1 MMEKFQ
7 WQVFISFLLL
17 FVFLGLVLSGVV
29 LYVAPEG
36 SLARW
41 IDWDVLGL
49 GKKEWESLHTVLSFL
64 FLVASLL
71 HILWINGALLL
82 YYFADSSSA
91 RKPIELVVSIL
102 VFLLILAF
110 TVSPFR
116 PFNVLYDGGNRLSD
130 SWGEEVV
137 RPDLAEAARLPFRD
151 VLAYMVHP
159 LSAKEAQM
167 QVQASGIL
175 VDNCELQFYEIAKD
189 NDMSPEELYR
199 KLLTLFAND
208 E

>member
-1 MMEKFQ
+1 MEKFQ
-7 WQVFISFLLL
+7 WQVFISLLLL

-41 IDWDVLGL
+41 IDWQVLGL

-64 FLVASLL
+64 FLIASLL

-82 YYFADSSSA
+82 HYFGGSSFA
-91 RKPIELVVSIL
+91 RKPIELVVSVL
-102 VFLLILAF
+102 FFLLILAF

-116 PFNVLYDGGNRLSD
+116 PLNVLYDGGNRLSD

-137 RPDLAEAARLPFRD
+137 RPELAEAARLPFRD

-159 LSAKEAQM
+159 LSAKEAQK
-167 QVQASGIL
+167 QVEATGIL
-175 VDNCELQFYEIAKD
+175 VKDSDLQFHKIAKD
-189 NDMSPEELYR
+189 NDMSPEELYK
-199 KLLTLFAND
+199 KLLTLFANN